1 MVTSAPDRLIY
12 CLWPGRSI
20 MVTDIH
26 IRYDLVTLPQVCYGH
41 MPLPRHRYL
50 RRIPWGEWPLR
61 TKERMQFLG

>member
-1 MVTSAPDRLIY
+1 
-12 CLWPGRSI
+12 